1 MVSRTFFFIQ
11 LVSAHSLLGAVGGGV
26 PAIKQ
31 AKQKHTVPLGSGCH
45 RHRAYASSRQTDRR
59 GRRGRGKRNCLSV
72 LASDCLEN

>member
-26 PAIKQ
+26 PAIKH
-31 AKQKHTVPLGSGCH
+31 AKQNTPLGSGCH